1 MSNSDAVKKLKVLR
15 ILVQRIVLRY
25 QRLRLRDEFSKAGHL
40 SPATTAAVV
49 KAVQEM
55 IRQRPETSTRKMVN
69 DVCIFH
75 RLVETIAN
83 QKLYLYYYQ
92 MQKTAFLTEKYQLF
106 RKKEAQH
113 LLRGTLAIFKLFLHF
128 LMMKYLLLRLTKTI
142 STIDFTTFDHSS
154 DAYKMNVTA
163 FFFRRRHMVC
173 TVEEAFK
180 MLKRDF
186 STITI
191 GEVQNAFLE
200 LEQGRIPVPI
210 NNRHLRTMDFTTFDP
225 SSDAYK
231 MNCIAFFFRIG
242 HSVEEAFRMLFLG
255 GMRPNIRI
263 GEVRNGFLA
272 LKPGR
277 IPVPDDYIVNRR
289 ACWSG
294 IDAPIKDKIL
304 RMLPGKDLKEIRR
317 VSRDLYHFIN
327 GMDLVINKV
336 KIHMK
341 PSSMQLTISKLGMTD
356 RINVKETKRGC
367 VVGVKEFENFVER
380 RNKKVEE
387 LHIEFGYDEE
397 EEESDEEDDG
407 NDREEK
413 ENNDE
418 EDDYDLQDDFFTR
431 MGETLARLEP
441 RLMCNALNIEAR
453 CPLDLLPIFRNLSSE
468 NFEKL
473 TITSAGRDVFDM
485 KDVVGLPQWR
495 ELKHSNF
502 TVLSTLSL
510 ANISHIPWAVISTRY
525 LESVESVVAFVEN
538 CIDSPIKLFYLVF
551 GTIDNTAVA
560 RRLRGEGRR
569 QNADG
574 GRIQGR
580 IPLIA
585 GEHLEYDL
593 RDDRTWHVYN
603 TFLPEH

>member
-40 SPATTAAVV
+40 FPATTAAVV
-49 KAVQEM
+49 KAVQEI

-304 RMLPGKDLKEIRR
+304 RMLPGKGLKEMRR

-327 GMDLVINKV
+327 GMDLVINK
-336 KIHMK
+336 
-341 PSSMQLTISKLGMTD
+341 Q
-356 RINVKETKRGC
+356 
-367 VVGVKEFENFVER
+367 GVKEFEKFVER

-397 EEESDEEDDG
+397 EEENDEEDDG
-407 NDREEK
+407 NDREEE
-413 ENNDE
+413 ENNDEEE

-468 NFEKL
+468 NFDKL
-473 TITSAGRDVFDM
+473 TITSAVREVFDM

-495 ELKHSNF
+495 ELKHLNF
-502 TVLSTLSL
+502 TVPSTLSL

-551 GTIDNTAVA
+551 GTINNAAVA
-560 RRLRGEGRR
+560 RRLRGQGRR

-593 RDDRTWHVYN
+593 RDDGTWHVYN